1 MRNLLLTTIFIFT
14 ALLSLAQ
21 PHLGYNSTGMQV
33 RMLSHIVNN
42 RYWYRNSELLEN
54 NKYNFRVTFKDG
66 STRDILSKIYTDTTL
81 HVSYLKIVNKKSN
94 YAAGREERI
103 YPNQTLKISRLYEDF
118 KKPER
123 KEVIEGQAADSCWLF
138 KAVSGKITAYSFL
151 SERLELHTGYLSA
164 FQVDSGMI
172 QNFTPEQ
179 LKAVISG
186 SGKAMKAFNKQ
197 DYYQAIVRYNAEVKK
212 AASRKE

>member
-1 MRNLLLTTIFIFT
+1 MRNLLLSTVFIFT

-21 PHLGYNSTGMQV
+21 PHLGYNNTGMQV
-33 RMLSHIVNN
+33 RLLSQIVNN

-66 STRDILSKIYTDTTL
+66 TTRDILSKIYTDTAL
-81 HVSYLKIVNKKSN
+81 RVSYLKIVNKKSN
-94 YAAGREERI
+94 YGAAREERI
-103 YPNQTLKISRLYEDF
+103 YPKQTLKISRLYEDF
-118 KKPER
+118 KKPEK
-123 KEVIEGQAADSCWLF
+123 KEIIEGLAADSCWLF

-164 FQVDSGMI
+164 FQVDSGAV
-172 QNFTPEQ
+172 QDFTPEN
-179 LKAVISG
+179 LKVVISG

-212 AASRKE
+212 AGLRKQ